1 MRDLHTHRRLL
12 LPAIVMIA
20 GVQFPNATYG
30 QPTSQATIPAPGSTH
45 RPVHIIERPTLE
57 SAKDNEAIITWKS
70 SNPGGTEE
78 HFGVVHFGTDPKHLT
93 ETAKSHIRLNPN
105 HSYTVFR
112 VLVSGLKPQ
121 TTYYYTVDS
130 TQGNGV
136 SDGVKSSL
144 AHFTN
149 P

>member
-1 MRDLHTHRRLL
+1 MRGLHIRLL
-12 LPAIVMIA
+12 LLPSIVTIGGMQFTNAIHAQVTP
-20 GVQFPNATYG
+20 QT
-30 QPTSQATIPAPGSTH
+30 TIPAPAGIH
-45 RPVHIIERPTLE
+45 RLFRILEQPALE
-57 SAKDNEAIITWKS
+57 SVKDNEAIITWKS

-78 HFGVVHFGTDPKHLT
+78 HFGVVHYGTDPARLT

-105 HSYTVFR
+105 HSYTIFR
-112 VLVSGLKPQ
+112 VLVSGLKSQ

-130 TQGNGV
+130 EQGNGT
-136 SDGVKSSL
+136 SDGVKSTV

>member
-1 MRDLHTHRRLL
+1 MRGQHIGLLLL
-12 LPAIVMIA
+12 LPIVTIGGMLFANAIHA
-20 GVQFPNATYG
+20 
-30 QPTSQATIPAPGSTH
+30 QPTAHAPIPAAAGIH
-45 RPVHIIERPTLE
+45 RPVRILEQPALE
-57 SAKDNEAIITWKS
+57 SVKDNEAIITWKS

-78 HFGVVHFGTDPKHLT
+78 HFGVVHYGTDPKHLT

-130 TQGNGV
+130 EQGNGT
-136 SDGVKSSL
+136 SDGVKSTV